1 MNNIIILGDGINI
14 IGKFNG
20 MWCEGEW
27 KKIDKELEMGVKFEE
42 WGKEDE
48 EGDGWKVYGYDGL
61 GVMVCNVDR
70 DEKKCLREYWKMVKM
85 KY

>member
-1 MNNIIILGDGINI
+1 MNKIIILGDGINI

-20 MWCEGEW
+20 EWNEEGW
-27 KKIDKELEMGVKFEE
+27 KKIDEEMELGMKFEE

-61 GVMVCNVDR
+61 GVMVCDVEK
-70 DEKKCLREYWKMVKM
+70 DEKKCVKEYWEMVKR

>member
-1 MNNIIILGDGINI
+1 MNKIIILGDGINI

-20 MWCEGEW
+20 EWNEEGW
-27 KKIDKELEMGVKFEE
+27 KKIDEEMELGMKFEE

-61 GVMVCNVDR
+61 GVMVCDVEK
-70 DEKKCLREYWKMVKM
+70 DEKKCMKEYWEMVKR